1 MEGGMKMARPKKVKK
16 PGDQIPLKLKEN
28 EPEHIVA
35 WFNAQD
41 SFAASLRYL
50 IEKDIMENGI
60 RDVKEEILNSFL
72 HYKPHFQQAPGVIS
86 GTRSTFGEETAKES
100 TRNVSETMPLNKT
113 EDITTNI
120 EQLEKTPQKT
130 EDTNYEKTEKVASE
144 TQEPNTS
151 EPHKTS
157 SSEDWVEST
166 NDDLDI
172 DELNIFG

>member
-1 MEGGMKMARPKKVKK
+1 MARPKKVKK

-72 HYKPHFQQAPGVIS
+72 HYKPHFQQAPGVVS
-86 GTRSTFGEETAKES
+86 GNRSIIEEETAKES
-100 TRNVSETMPLNKT
+100 TRKVVGSMP
-113 EDITTNI
+113 
-120 EQLEKTPQKT
+120 
-130 EDTNYEKTEKVASE
+130 
-144 TQEPNTS
+144 
-151 EPHKTS
+151 PHKNDVINNDTKIEELTKFSQKNSDENHQMSKQGVNDTHQSDSPKPPKITS
-157 SSEDWVEST
+157 NENKVD
-166 NDDLDI
+166 DDLDI